1 MDAYHF
7 VLTKLY
13 EAAEG
18 KDSKPVDFRDLLKK
32 IGYYSSYADIL
43 ERLSREGWIAE
54 DEKRPH
60 HVRITHWGIS
70 EAKRSL
76 LSKSEPNSVELKKS
90 LNQAISTTKEFLIL
104 LENFDSLKEN
114 LTQIEE
120 KIKEISNLIV
130 KIKSNIQQ

>member
-13 EAAEG
+13 EAAGG
-18 KDSKPVDFRDLLKK
+18 KDSKPVDFRDLLKQ
-32 IGYYSSYADIL
+32 IGYYSSYADIF

-76 LSKSEPNSVELKKS
+76 SAKSEPDLGELKKS

-104 LENFDSLKEN
+104 LESFDNSKESLA
-114 LTQIEE
+114 QIEN
-120 KIKEISNLIV
+120 KLKEISDLIT
-130 KIKSNIQQ
+130 KIKSNI